1 MLVKVCGITEQHQL
15 EELDNLNGI
24 NFIGNIF
31 YPISKRYAKNTLPA
45 TKNAEKVGV
54 FVNETVTTIIDICR
68 INSIEIVQLHGN
80 ESPSFCEQLS
90 QHFRVIRA
98 IPMDDSTDF
107 ESLKAYESVV
117 DYFLLDTKTIDY
129 GGSGQKFDWN
139 ILSRYQLTSPFILSG
154 GISFNDVEILKSIT
168 HPEFIGIDINSC
180 FEIRPG
186 IKNTELIKNFIHEL
200 NN

>member
-15 EELDNLNGI
+15 EELDNMNGI

-31 YPISKRYAKNTLPA
+31 YPSSKRFAKNSLSA

-54 FVNETVTTIIDICR
+54 FVNETVTTIIETCR
-68 INSIEIVQLHGN
+68 NNSIKIVQLHGN

-90 QHFRVIRA
+90 FHVKVIKA
-98 IPMDDSTDF
+98 IAMDETTDF

-117 DYFLLDTKTIDY
+117 DFFLLDTKTDDY

-139 ILSRYQLTSPFILSG
+139 ILSRYQLTTPFLLSG
-154 GISFNDVEILKSIT
+154 GISSNDVELLKSIA
-168 HPEFIGIDINSC
+168 HPKFIGIDINSC

-186 IKNTELIKNFIHEL
+186 IKNSELIKQFIHEL
-200 NN
+200 NT